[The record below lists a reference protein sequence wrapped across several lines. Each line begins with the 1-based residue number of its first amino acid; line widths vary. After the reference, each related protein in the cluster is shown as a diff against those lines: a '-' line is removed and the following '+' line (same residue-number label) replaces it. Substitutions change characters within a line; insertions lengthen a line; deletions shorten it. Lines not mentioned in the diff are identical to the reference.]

1 MTMFAQHPGLAYRD
15 LPDLRPVVSGFY

>member
-15 LPDLRPVVSGFY
+15 FPDLRLVVSGFY